1 MSNDPAAFPGAA
13 MPMTRERL
21 VASWTEKAA
30 WLTRCGV
37 PGAGIYRQCLAEI
50 EQLWTDEDQRW
61 LTAAAAAEASGYTED
76 HLRRMAR
83 DRSIVAEKR
92 RGAWWYMAGSLPRKG
107 SGGRKVVAFDP
118 SVAARRALDRQSGD
132 TMGDNTE
139 KRGDN
144 VDQEAA

>member
-1 MSNDPAAFPGAA
+1 MRRESNALRQPHRLVVLAVSARGRQSREGCGMSNDPAAFPGAA

-92 RGAWWYMAGSLPRKG
+92 R
-107 SGGRKVVAFDP
+107 
-118 SVAARRALDRQSGD
+118 
-132 TMGDNTE
+132 
-139 KRGDN
+139 
-144 VDQEAA
+144 